1 MDDLLDPTVLS
12 GLLARSALKDQQA
25 FAELYRR
32 TSSKLLG
39 VALRILRRQDWA
51 EDVLQESF
59 VNIWHHAQDY
69 TQAKSAPMTW
79 MTSIVRNRSLD
90 WLRRPRE
97 ETPDDFELMLEYTS
111 DDRPGPLERLADSA
125 DAKRLARCLEQLEPS
140 QRQTIALAFYHG
152 LTHSELAEHLKA
164 PLGTV
169 KTWVRR
175 GLEQLKSCLG
185 TIEPGRR

>member
-1 MDDLLDPTVLS
+1 
-12 GLLARSALKDQQA
+12 
-25 FAELYRR
+25 
-32 TSSKLLG
+32 
-39 VALRILRRQDWA
+39 
-51 EDVLQESF
+51 
-59 VNIWHHAQDY
+59 
-69 TQAKSAPMTW
+69 MTW

-97 ETPDDFELMLEYTS
+97 ETPDDFELMLDYTS
-111 DDRPGPLERLADSA
+111 DDRPGPLERLTDSA

>member
-1 MDDLLDPTVLS
+1 
-12 GLLARSALKDQQA
+12 
-25 FAELYRR
+25 LYRR

-69 TQAKSAPMTW
+69 TQARSAPMTW

-97 ETPDDFELMLEYTS
+97 ETPDDFELMLDYTS
-111 DDRPGPLERLADSA
+111 DDRPGPLERLTDSA

>member
-69 TQAKSAPMTW
+69 TQARSAPMTW

-97 ETPDDFELMLEYTS
+97 ETPDDFELMLDYTS
-111 DDRPGPLERLADSA
+111 DDRPGPLERLTDSA

-185 TIEPGRR
+185 TIESGRR

>member
-69 TQAKSAPMTW
+69 TQARSAPMTW

-97 ETPDDFELMLEYTS
+97 ETPDDFELMLDYTS
-111 DDRPGPLERLADSA
+111 DDRPGPLERLTDSA